1 MPLYRAINKQNLL
14 SLFSMNKDLLRKK
27 FSSDYKNYYSVNLFE
42 KEGFI
47 RKQCQNCDNFFWTA
61 DESRFTC
68 PEQPCEQY
76 GFINDSPTSKKLDYA
91 ECWNAIENY
100 FVKNNH
106 TSVNRYPVV
115 ARWRPDLYFTIA
127 SIVDFQRIEGGKIAF
142 EFPENQLIIP
152 QMCLRFN
159 DIENVGVS
167 GKHFTS
173 FVMIGQHCVANEKG
187 YWKDEC
193 IDLDYGLLNSVFGIP
208 KKEIVFKEDVWVGYG
223 AFGYSLEYYVRGL
236 ELGNAVFT
244 QFEGDPTNY
253 KTMDDKIID
262 MGAGLERFSW
272 LTQGTPTAYEAVFGS
287 TINHMIDKCN
297 ITYDQDFFKNYSK
310 YSGMLNLDEVSDIE
324 ITRKQVAEKLGID
337 KDTLLEKIT
346 PFESMF
352 AVLDHV
358 KTLVFAISDGAL
370 PSNVGGGYNLRVLL
384 RRSLSK
390 IHSQKWDVELG
401 EIADWHIDYLS
412 QIYPE
417 LKEHRNEILKILE
430 VEEKRYDNTQER
442 IKKTV
447 SNMQNSNQSLD
458 EETLIKLYD
467 SDGITPEFIKD
478 QGLDIDIP
486 ANFYAKVTERHILN
500 KTEKPKRTFDI
511 DELPE
516 TRPLFYENQELT
528 EFDGNVLEVFH
539 DSKHSFVVL
548 DQTAFYARAGGQ
560 EPDSGTL
567 DNHEVLDVEKY
578 GQVILHKIN
587 KADIEVGTVLKGK
600 INETR
605 RQILT
610 RHHTATHVML
620 GAAKRALGSWIWQS
634 SAFKDVDKARL
645 DITHFEHLS
654 LKQIEE
660 IEKLANDAIRQNL
673 PVHKLVLDRGEAEKK
688 YGFSIYQ
695 GGIAPGKNI
704 RVQDIET
711 WDVEACAGTHVSRTG
726 ELGLIK
732 IIKNERVQD
741 GVERL
746 EYVAGETAINY
757 IQKQNELLSSIS
769 NNLSVPIGKLT
780 KTIDDLIQDND
791 TLKRNSK
798 SLVKNH
804 LADIIYNSLDD
815 TSTSISDIELSI
827 IDWDGVDADFH
838 ILVGEHCINKLDN
851 LIYVGIIN
859 EDNNSRLFIFCGAQ
873 INKKYKAVDLARQIA
888 KSFGG
893 SGGGNERFAQ
903 GGCSKISDNESII
916 NTVQSIVN
924 VK

>member
-1 MPLYRAINKQNLL
+1 
-14 SLFSMNKDLLRKK
+14 MNKDLLRKK
-27 FSSDYKNYYSVNLFE
+27 FSSDYKNYYTVNLFE
-42 KEGFI
+42 KEGFV
-47 RKQCQNCDNFFWTA
+47 RKQCPNCDNFFWTA
-61 DESRFTC
+61 DESRLTC

-76 GFINDSPTSKKLDYA
+76 GFIGNSPTSTKLDYA
-91 ECWNAIENY
+91 QCWKAIEKY
-100 FVKNNH
+100 FVDHDH

-142 EFPENQLIIP
+142 EFPENPLIVP

-173 FVMIGQHCVANEKG
+173 FVMIGQHCVANDTG
-187 YWKDEC
+187 YWKNEC
-193 IDLDYGLLNSVFGIP
+193 IDLDYGLLTNVFGIP

-244 QFEGDPTNY
+244 QFEGDPTSY
-253 KTMDDKIID
+253 KTMNDKIID

-272 LTQGTPTAYEAVFGS
+272 LTQGTSTAYEAVFGNV
-287 TINHMIDKCN
+287 IQKMVDKCN
-297 ITYDQDFFKNYSK
+297 IVYDQNFFKNYSK
-310 YSGMLNLDEVSDIE
+310 FSGMLNLDEVSDIE
-324 ITRKQVAEKLGID
+324 LTRKQVAEKLGVE
-337 KDTLLEKIT
+337 KDILDQKII

-390 IHSQKWDVELG
+390 IHSQKWNVELG
-401 EIADWHIDYLS
+401 EIADWHINYLS

-442 IKKTV
+442 IKKIV
-447 SNMQNSNQSLD
+447 SNMQKSNQPVNED
-458 EETLIKLYD
+458 NLIKLYD
-467 SDGITPEFIKD
+467 SDGITPEFIRD
-478 QGLDIDIP
+478 QGLNIDIP

-500 KTEKPKRTFDI
+500 KTEKPKRSFDI
-511 DELPE
+511 DKLPE

-528 EFDGNVLEVFH
+528 EFEGQVLQVYD
-539 DSKHSFVVL
+539 DSKHSFIVL

-560 EPDSGTL
+560 EPDFGTL
-567 DNHEVLDVEKY
+567 NNYNVLDVEKY

-587 KADIEVGTVLKGK
+587 KANIKVGDVLKGK
-600 INETR
+600 IDETR

-654 LKQIEE
+654 LQQIEK

-711 WDVEACAGTHVSRTG
+711 WDVEACAGTHVASTG

-746 EYVAGETAINY
+746 EYVAGETAIEY
-757 IQKQNELLSSIS
+757 IQKQNELLYSIC
-769 NNLSVPIGKLT
+769 NNLSVPIDKLN
-780 KTIDDLIQDND
+780 KTVDDLIQDNE
-791 TLKRNSK
+791 TIKRDSK
-798 SLVKNH
+798 SLIKNH
-804 LADIIYNSLDD
+804 LADLIYDKLVNS
-815 TSTSISDIELSI
+815 SVKISDSVLSI
-827 IDWDGVDADFH
+827 IDWTGVDEDFH

-859 EDNNSRLFIFCGAQ
+859 TDQNSRLFVFCGDK
-873 INKKYKAVDLARQIA
+873 INQKYKAVDLARQIS

-893 SGGGNERFAQ
+893 SGGGTERFAQ
-903 GGCSKISDNESII
+903 GGCSKISDTKTII
-916 NTVQSIVN
+916 NTVQSLVN
-924 VK
+924 IK

>member
-1 MPLYRAINKQNLL
+1 
-14 SLFSMNKDLLRKK
+14 MNKDLLRKK
-27 FSSDYKNYYSVNLFE
+27 FSSDYKNYYEVNLFE
-42 KEGFI
+42 TEGFS
-47 RKQCQNCDNFFWTA
+47 RKQCSNCDNFFWTA
-61 DESRFTC
+61 DESRLTC

-76 GFINDSPTSKKLDYA
+76 GFIGNSPTSKKLDYA
-91 ECWNAIENY
+91 QCWKAIEEY
-100 FVKNNH
+100 FIDH
-106 TSVNRYPVV
+106 GHSSINRYPVV

-127 SIVDFQRIEGGKIAF
+127 SIVDFQRIEGDKITF
-142 EFPENQLIIP
+142 EFPENPLIIP

-173 FVMIGQHCVANEKG
+173 FVMIGQHCIANDTG
-187 YWKDEC
+187 YWKNEC
-193 IDLDYGLLNSVFGIP
+193 IDLDYGLLTNVFGIP

-272 LTQGTPTAYEAVFGS
+272 LTQGTPTAYESVFGS
-287 TINHMIDKCN
+287 AIKNMIDKCN
-297 ITYDQDFFKNYSK
+297 IVYDQDFFKNYSK
-310 YSGMLNLDEVSDIE
+310 FSGMLNLDEVSDIE
-324 ITRKQVAEKLGID
+324 FTRKQVAEKLGVGID
-337 KDTLLEKIT
+337 ELIEKVT

-390 IHSQKWDVELG
+390 IHSQKWNVELG

-430 VEEKRYDNTQER
+430 VEEQRYDNTQER
-442 IKKTV
+442 IKKIV
-447 SNMQNSNQSLD
+447 SNMNKSNQIVN

-467 SDGITPEFIKD
+467 SDGITPEFIRD
-478 QGLDIDIP
+478 QGMKIDIP
-486 ANFYAKVTERHILN
+486 ANFYAKVTEKHILN
-500 KTEKPKRTFDI
+500 TTEKPKRNFDI
-511 DELPE
+511 DGIDQ
-516 TRPLFYENQELT
+516 TRPLFYENQDLT
-528 EFDGNVLEVFH
+528 EFEGRVLKVFN

-560 EPDSGTL
+560 EPDFGTL
-567 DNHEVLDVEKY
+567 DNHKVLDVEKY

-587 KADIEVGTVLKGK
+587 KMDIKEGTTIKGK
-600 INETR
+600 IDQHR
-605 RQILT
+605 REILT

-620 GAAKRALGSWIWQS
+620 GAAKRALGSWVWQS

-654 LKQIEE
+654 LQQIEK

-673 PVHKLVLDRGEAEKK
+673 PVHKLVLDRGEAENK

-704 RVQDIET
+704 RVQEIET
-711 WDVEACAGTHVSRTG
+711 WDVEACAGTHVSSTG
-726 ELGLIK
+726 ELGIIK
-732 IIKNERVQD
+732 IIKNERIQD

-746 EYVAGETAINY
+746 EYVAGEIAIEY
-757 IQKQNELLSSIS
+757 IQKQNRLLDSIS
-769 NNLSVPIGKLT
+769 NNLSVPIDKLNQT
-780 KTIDDLIQDND
+780 VDDLIHDND
-791 TLKRNSK
+791 AIKRDSK
-798 SLVKNH
+798 SLIKNH
-804 LADIIYNSLDD
+804 LADIICNHLNS
-815 TSTSISDIELSI
+815 SSVKISDISLSI
-827 IDWDGVDADFH
+827 LDWNHVDEDFH
-838 ILVGEHCINKLDN
+838 ILVGEHCINKINN
-851 LIYVGIIN
+851 LIYIGIIN
-859 EDNNSRLFIFCGAQ
+859 TDKSSRLFIFCGEK
-873 INKKYKAVDLARQIA
+873 INQKYKAVDLARQISKA
-888 KSFGG
+888 FGG
-893 SGGGNERFAQ
+893 SGGGTNRFAQ
-903 GGCSKISDNESII
+903 GGCSKISDHNTII
-916 NTVQSIVN
+916 NIVQSIVN
-924 VK
+924 AE